1 MDQTNNVNGNNQYN
15 QGTNGQII
23 VKDSTRKKMGSMG
36 NWMKFLGIVG
46 IIDAVLVILVAI
58 AVIII
63 GGALGNKIGAAE
75 KTLVVYFGISF
86 IIAGVISFFIEL
98 LLYSSG
104 KNYKK
109 ASTLSDSNLLDKA
122 VSKQKTFFTIVGI
135 LTIITL
141 VEVVF
146 FIMIFGIA
154 AAQFL

>member
-15 QGTNGQII
+15 QGTNGQIV

-36 NWMKFLGIVG
+36 SWMKFLGIVG
-46 IIDAVLVILVAI
+46 IIAAVLVILVAI
-58 AVIII
+58 ATIII
-63 GGALGNKIGAAE
+63 GGALENKIGAAE
-75 KTLVVYFGISF
+75 KTLVVYFGVSF
-86 IIAGVISFFIEL
+86 LIAGGISFFIEL
-98 LLYSSG
+98 QLFSSG

-122 VSKQKTFFTIVGI
+122 VSKQKTYFIITGI
-135 LTIITL
+135 LTIVAL

-146 FIMIFGIA
+146 FIVIFGIA